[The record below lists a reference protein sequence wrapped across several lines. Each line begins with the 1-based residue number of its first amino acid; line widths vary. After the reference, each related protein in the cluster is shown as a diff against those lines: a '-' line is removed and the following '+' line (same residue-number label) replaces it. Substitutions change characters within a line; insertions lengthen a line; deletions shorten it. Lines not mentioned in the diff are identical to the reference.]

1 MSIAWKWNMALKYLS
16 SIFVVAMV
24 CSTAL
29 AAHTGTVDITS
40 TNLVDGVASS
50 LTLSFSN
57 HDHETNGLWVAF
69 GQEDSETTNG
79 WDVVR
84 FLATVPPEMDS
95 YTFTLPAGW
104 GSETLR
110 AVRFF
115 LSEVPYEVDC
125 TLTDLRSDKASASV
139 AQGMILKDFTLT
151 GSDRVQTRVSF
162 DTISPGRAQ
171 GVFCA
176 RPGDGK
182 ATVPYFNVFLLDGG
196 KFRLDYNATTVSSGT
211 KRAAN
216 TFYDLD
222 ASRGDGLV
230 VNGVSDVAAPV
241 ASRWFDEEASGT
253 PFLFCG
259 KTTALSSQA
268 KMKMAYF
275 RVLSST
281 GAVRLDLVPV
291 LKNGEPVFYDLVG
304 RTFYSSFTG
313 NSNFRPLSA
322 GDRIES
328 EDPFFATVGYQVPK
342 PTGTTVFATPV
353 PLTLAANYV
362 NPDGG
367 ILLGPAPLTL
377 TGQSD
382 FGGRFTV
389 SNGTLVAAFGQGLAA
404 TDNLLLAGGAYCSPN
419 GMVTTALGTAGG
431 QIAFDEQSHGG
442 FSAEQGDL
450 TVNIGGTGA
459 PLTYAGAPRV
469 LILNDENATGTL
481 RLENPIALTAT
492 ISITNSAAPVILS
505 APITGARNSNSVYT
519 WGVNQGPGRLIFAA
533 NNSFMTFYQRG
544 GNSVFPAGT
553 TNILGGNFYVEGGTL
568 LMTNT
573 VLKLQNEA
581 TLANGFRV
589 YRGETSIYDSE
600 LVCRQMAVGQNKDQP
615 TANAGS
621 VKFVASTVQVNG
633 DLGIEKSAGSA
644 ALELRG
650 GSRMTVT
657 GKSSLKQRNIYVRD
671 SYLKLAQGL
680 DFDGDGGT
688 ARCTVFAGGV
698 LETKTM
704 RRVDKDQNKRN
715 CEAVFNGGTFR
726 QISEAG
732 TFFDGLTSIY
742 VVGST
747 GGVFDSAYDTAFSSP
762 LVASSSSLGYSNA
775 WNYSPVDYLTAP
787 ALVKSGTGTLTISGT
802 NTYTC
807 ATAVEGGT
815 LALSEEA
822 KLPETTV
829 VRLGGGTLDLG
840 GTEQTVRAVVSMGTV
855 GGVSNGALTVTEG
868 IAPGGV
874 GQVGTLNVA
883 ATLSGMFLCDV
894 RANGSCDC
902 INATGTLDLSMVDL
916 VLGDGSTFPAGAQ
929 ARSLQIVKG
938 TTTGSFHSVP
948 QLPVGWN
955 VFVRPSGVF
964 LSRSGLVI
972 IVR

>member
-1 MSIAWKWNMALKYLS
+1 MNMALKYLS
-16 SIFVVAMV
+16 GVFVVAMA
-24 CSTAL
+24 CSTVQ
-29 AAHTGTVDITS
+29 AAHTGSFDITS
-40 TNLVDGVASS
+40 TNLVGGVATS
-50 LTLSFSN
+50 LTLSFGN
-57 HDHETNGLWVAF
+57 HAHETNGLWVAY
-69 GQEDSETTNG
+69 GQEDFETTNG
-79 WDVVR
+79 WDCVR
-84 FLATVPPEMDS
+84 FLATVSPETDT
-95 YTFTLPAGW
+95 YTFNLPAGW
-104 GSETLR
+104 GCETLH

-151 GSDRVQTRVSF
+151 GTDRVQTRVAF
-162 DTISPGRAQ
+162 DTVSPGRAQ

-176 RPGDGK
+176 RPGDGTAK
-182 ATVPYFNVFLLDGG
+182 APYFNVFLLNGG
-196 KFRLDYNATTVSSGT
+196 KFRLDYNATTVGSS
-211 KRAAN
+211 KARAAK
-216 TFYDLD
+216 TFYTLE
-222 ASRGDGLV
+222 ASRDGGLV
-230 VNGVSDVAAPV
+230 VNGESDVAAPV
-241 ASRWFDEEASGT
+241 ESRWFDTETSGT

-268 KMKMAYF
+268 QMKMAYF
-275 RVLSST
+275 RVFSST
-281 GAVRLDLVPV
+281 GAARLDLVPV
-291 LKNGEPVFYDLVG
+291 LKGGVPVFYDVVG
-304 RTFYSSFTG
+304 KKFYSSLTG
-313 NSNFRPLSA
+313 VSGFQPLSA
-322 GDRIES
+322 GERVES
-328 EDPFFATVGYQVPK
+328 ADPFFATVGYQVPK

-353 PLTLAANYV
+353 PLTLSSNYV

-377 TGQSD
+377 TGQND
-382 FGGRFTV
+382 FGGCFTV

-419 GMVTTALGTAGG
+419 GTVTTSLGTAGG
-431 QIAFDEQSHGG
+431 QIAFDRQAHGG
-442 FSAEQGDL
+442 FSAVNGDL
-450 TVNIGGTGA
+450 TVNLGGAGA
-459 PLTYAGAPRV
+459 PLTYAGAPKV

-481 RLENPIALTAT
+481 RLENPITLTAT
-492 ISITNSAAPVILS
+492 ISITNSAAPAVLT
-505 APITGARNSNSVYT
+505 AAITGDRRSNSLYT
-519 WGVNQGPGRLIFAA
+519 WGEDQGAGQLVFAA

-589 YRGETSIYDSE
+589 YRGETSVYDSE
-600 LVCRQMAVGQNKDQP
+600 LSCRQMVVGQDKNQP
-615 TANAGS
+615 SANAGTL
-621 VKFVASTVQVNG
+621 KFVASTAEVKG
-633 DLGIEKSAGSA
+633 DLDIEKSAGSA

-650 GSRMTVT
+650 GSQMTVT
-657 GKSSLKQRNIYVRD
+657 GKSYLKQRNIYVRD

-704 RRVDKDQNKRN
+704 RRVDKNQNKRN
-715 CEAVFNGGTFR
+715 CEAVFHGGTFR
-726 QISEAG
+726 QISAAE
-732 TFFDGLTSIY
+732 TFFEDLTSIY

-775 WNYSPVDYLTAP
+775 WNYSPADYLTAP
-787 ALVKSGTGTLTISGT
+787 AIVKTGTGTLTISGT

-822 KLPETTV
+822 KLPEATV

-840 GTEQTVRAVVSMGTV
+840 GTEQTVRAVVSTGTV
-855 GGVSNGALTVTEG
+855 GGVSNGALTVAEG
-868 IAPGGV
+868 FAPGGV

-883 ATLSGMFLCDV
+883 ATLSGTFLCDV

-902 INATGTLDLSMVDL
+902 INATGTLDLSTVDL

-964 LSRSGLVI
+964 LARSGLSV